1 MKKIKYIILLLPLFL
16 SGCYN
21 YRELNDLGITTAIS
35 IDYEDEYKVEA
46 EFVNPIKA
54 EDSSSSSESAFV
66 SFSSSAPSI
75 EEALKKILLDSPQEL
90 YGSHLQ
96 ILVLSKDVIET
107 HLDEVLDFFM
117 RDPQF
122 RSEFKVI
129 IADNDRSM
137 QGIKV
142 QTILDN
148 LSSSNIL
155 KSLELEERQ
164 LGITKAYTLNDI
176 ASMYLNPNIEIT
188 MPSIT
193 LTGNLSTGEEKEN
206 TTLTKPDA
214 RVKISKTAVFK
225 DSNLLGYLTDEE
237 SKTLSIIKGDIKNT
251 ILNIPIEDSYV
262 IFEPNRLHT
271 KTDIDIKNNTINVEI
286 KGYARVSEVSS
297 DIDIEN
303 KKEVED
309 LTNILNNYIE
319 DMVHVNFISIRD
331 KYNSDIFGIRDLY
344 YKKEPSSIKDISWYD
359 EIFPNI
365 NIKVESKIKL
375 YEKGNT
381 KGGIRYERENS

>member
-193 LTGNLSTGEEKEN
+193 LTGDLDTGEEKEN
-206 TTLTKPDA
+206 TTLTKPEV

-225 DSNLLGYLTDEE
+225 DNNLLGYLTDEE

-251 ILNIPIEDSYV
+251 ILNIPIDDLYV
-262 IFEPNRLHT
+262 VFEPNRLNT
-271 KTDIDIKNNTINVEI
+271 KTEVDIKNNTINVLI

-297 DIDIEN
+297 DINIED

-319 DMVHVNFISIRD
+319 DMVKDNFINIRD
-331 KYNSDIFGIRDLY
+331 KYNSDIFGIKDLY
-344 YKKEPSSIKDISWYD
+344 YKKDPSSIKDISWYD
-359 EIFPNI
+359 EIFHNI
-365 NIKVESKIKL
+365 NIKVESNIKL